1 MSWSWFG
8 SIRIGVLAILNHV
21 CLCFVLCGD
30 YISPR
35 RKLLFWQA
43 FFDCVSMCK
52 FWGNLLAHRGIPF
65 WSQFKEEGR
74 RHAETRAVQ
83 LGNLLA
89 AINLMETRNCF
100 RPFVFQWVSGNDLGN
115 LLATIGQE
123 LNWQRSE
130 EAGYAFK
137 AVYQFRSLQT
147 CKPVHRL
154 LSKGLGAS
162 FYTYNGKTAVHT
174 GMSTAVLNLI
184 PWNADARAAWCR

>member
-1 MSWSWFG
+1 MTTSLLGGSCYFG
-8 SIRIGVLAILNHV
+8 RLSSTVFQLANSGEICTQRDSL
-21 CLCFVLCGD
+21 
-30 YISPR
+30 
-35 RKLLFWQA
+35 
-43 FFDCVSMCK
+43 
-52 FWGNLLAHRGIPF
+52 

-89 AINLMETRNCF
+89 AINLMETRSCF
-100 RPFVFQWVSGNDLGN
+100 RPVVFQWVSGNDLGN

-147 CKPVHRL
+147 CKPVHGL